1 MSFKKVIKRNVEY
14 QLTFKDAGHT
24 QLLRE
29 ALRQYLVS
37 SEIKGTEYESI
48 VAQWVYDLGH
58 LEIQEIDI

>member
-14 QLTFKDAGHT
+14 QLTFKEAGHT
-24 QLLRE
+24 QFLRE

-37 SEIKGTEYESI
+37 DEIRETEYKAIIS
-48 VAQWVYDLGH
+48 QWIYDLDH